1 MPRDA
6 GELAHRLA
14 REAEAACRYYLSN
27 GRREGRY
34 WLVGDVHNAPGRS
47 MFVRLLQ
54 SRRAP
59 PANGPMLRPANMAIS
74 SMLSAKAE
82 ACATFGRSPRRRD
95 TF

>member
-14 REAEAACRYYLSN
+14 REAEAVCRYYLSN

-47 MFVRLLQ
+47 MFVRLQ
-54 SRRAP
+54 E
-59 PANGPMLRPANMAIS
+59 
-74 SMLSAKAE
+74 SAKAE
-82 ACATFGRSPRRRD
+82 ACVTFGRSPRRQD
-95 TF
+95 AF